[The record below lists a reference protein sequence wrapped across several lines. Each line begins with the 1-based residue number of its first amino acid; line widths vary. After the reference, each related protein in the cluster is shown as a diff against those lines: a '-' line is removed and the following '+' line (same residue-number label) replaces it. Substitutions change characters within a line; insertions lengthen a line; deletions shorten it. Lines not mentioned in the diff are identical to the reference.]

1 MAGEVGMMD
10 AAAFEQ
16 VYGSFRDFHAYF
28 APLLGRRETREHS
41 GNYLQ
46 PCWYSLGSGATLRTC
61 RNGSGQPEG
70 CSGFSPILPG
80 TMR

>member
-1 MAGEVGMMD
+1 MD

-28 APLLGRRETREHS
+28 APLFGRRETREHS
-41 GNYLQ
+41 GHYLQ
-46 PCWYSLGSGATLRTC
+46 ALLVQSGSGATLRTC
-61 RNGSGQPEG
+61 RRRFRGQPEG